1 MFEKIRSKI
10 ILKIGIL
17 IIVETL
23 FIISSFGI
31 LAYFQSVDSSLGN
44 SINIAGKNRYLAAT
58 LLFEAEKYLDS
69 RLSNADPS
77 RLKAALNNLESNILI
92 LKQGGTISGI
102 EIDPLS
108 SEFSSAWYTINK
120 EWQDYKIFVNANILT
135 LDQRLVETWGQ
146 QQSAKTEL
154 ESMASGLIKSSDAL
168 VTNLGQTTERN
179 S

>member
-77 RLKAALNNLESNILI
+77 RLKAALNNLESNILV

-108 SEFSSAWYTINK
+108 SEFSSAWDTINK
-120 EWQDYKIFVNANILT
+120 DWQNYKMFISNNILNP
-135 LDQRLVETWGQ
+135 DQRLLETGQ
-146 QQSAKTEL
+146 QQSTKTEL
-154 ESMASGLIKSSDAL
+154 ESMALGL
-168 VTNLGQTTERN
+168 
-179 S
+179 